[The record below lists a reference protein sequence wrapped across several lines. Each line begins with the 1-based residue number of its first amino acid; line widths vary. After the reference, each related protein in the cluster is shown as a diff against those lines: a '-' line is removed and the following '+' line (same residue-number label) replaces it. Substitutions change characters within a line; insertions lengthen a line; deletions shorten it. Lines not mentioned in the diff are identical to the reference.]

1 MYTVL
6 HCQLSCSDNFIGLY
20 ITAMK
25 LSLLFDV
32 TVQYRADIYIS
43 LQTLHYMTF

>member
-1 MYTVL
+1 
-6 HCQLSCSDNFIGLY
+6 
-20 ITAMK
+20 MK

-43 LQTLHYMTF
+43 ADLTLYDILVTLDNDPR